1 MNFDKLIEY
10 ITVVVVIITF
20 AILLAISVAVSYRV
34 ITWILGV

>member
-1 MNFDKLIEY
+1 MNFDKLIKY
-10 ITVVVVIITF
+10 ITSVVVIITF